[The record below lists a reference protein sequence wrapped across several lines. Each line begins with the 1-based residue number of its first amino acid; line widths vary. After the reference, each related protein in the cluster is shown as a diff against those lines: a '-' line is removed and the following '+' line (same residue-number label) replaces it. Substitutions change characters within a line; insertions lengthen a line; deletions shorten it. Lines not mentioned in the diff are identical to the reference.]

1 MKIKVLEEQINMLQ
15 KSNLNIFVP
24 ITEHAVPETIDYQS
38 IINKLKQS
46 LLGLEQ

>member
-24 ITEHAVPETIDYQS
+24 ITEHATIDYQS